1 MAALDP
7 ISLVNSV
14 HQEEVKRVSLSL
26 MMQVG
31 MPLSLHQLSTK
42 SRAMRF
48 DELVLFPNFRGTSL
62 TILVYLSV
70 MVITASWPWW
80 ERGSPVTKSTEMVP
94 NRRPWGWN
102 WVHDALFGV
111 PATLVMLAWNA
122 FSAVLHYVSSYSWPP
137 KSSGQSLVRFGAS
150 QVSCC
155 RAGV

>member
-31 MPLSLHQLSTK
+31 MPLSLHQLSTN

-70 MVITASWPWW
+70 MVITASW
-80 ERGSPVTKSTEMVP
+80 S
-94 NRRPWGWN
+94 
-102 WVHDALFGV
+102 
-111 PATLVMLAWNA
+111 
-122 FSAVLHYVSSYSWPP
+122 
-137 KSSGQSLVRFGAS
+137 
-150 QVSCC
+150 
-155 RAGV
+155 